1 MDSELLRRHVGALIK
16 ARRKRLKITQ
26 EDLAAR
32 MGMSR
37 AALAN
42 IETGRQN
49 MLLHHL
55 YRFAE
60 MLGLK
65 VTDLLPDPA
74 LLESTVEADELP
86 LPENL
91 SRTQRAQVARL
102 IRDDTAA
109 NVNEEDEDHGP
120 RKKTQSRKDSPRSA

>member
-1 MDSELLRRHVGALIK
+1 MDSELLRKHVGALIK
-16 ARRKRLKITQ
+16 ARRKQLKMRQ

-42 IETGRQN
+42 VETGRQN
-49 MLLHHL
+49 LLLYNL

-60 MLGLK
+60 ALK
-65 VTDLLPDPA
+65 LRVTDLLPDPA
-74 LLESTVEADELP
+74 AVQGAAEGEELP

-91 SRTQRAQVARL
+91 SREQRAQVARL
-102 IRDDTAA
+102 FRGDTAGP
-109 NVNEEDEDHGP
+109 NQTEDDDHGP
-120 RKKTQSRKDSPRSA
+120 RKKTQSRKGSA

>member
-1 MDSELLRRHVGALIK
+1 MDSQLLRRHVGAVIK

-60 MLGLK
+60 MLKLK

-74 LLESTVEADELP
+74 LLENAAVPEELP

-91 SRTQRAQVARL
+91 SRTQRAQIARL
-102 IRDDTAA
+102 MRDQTAA
-109 NVNEEDEDHGP
+109 DITEEDGDHGP
-120 RKKTQSRKDSPRSA
+120 GKTTQSRKGSARSA

>member
-1 MDSELLRRHVGALIK
+1 MDSELLRRHIGALIK

-26 EDLAAR
+26 ESLAAR

-55 YRFAE
+55 YRFADN
-60 MLGLK
+60 LKLK
-65 VTDLLPDPA
+65 VTDLLPEPA
-74 LLESTVEADELP
+74 LLESAAEPDDLP

-91 SRTQRAQVARL
+91 SRAQRAQVARL
-102 IRDDTAA
+102 MRDDTAA
-109 NVNEEDEDHGP
+109 DGTEEDGDHGP
-120 RKKTQSRKDSPRSA
+120 RKKTQSRKGSTKRA

>member
-1 MDSELLRRHVGALIK
+1 MDSQLLRRHVGALIK

-60 MLGLK
+60 MLKLK

-74 LLESTVEADELP
+74 LLENTAVPEELP

-102 IRDDTAA
+102 MRDQTAA
-109 NVNEEDEDHGP
+109 DITEEDGDHGP
-120 RKKTQSRKDSPRSA
+120 GKTTQSRKGSARST